1 MSYTDIMAALTS
13 LPTVMQRYLAE
24 GHMVKPE
31 GIGTF
36 YLSVQC
42 SKTGIEKK
50 KLCSAEQITNVKV
63 QFLMRENALVCK
75 AHKALSRS
83 PPQKKQCPLVE
94 KTPRG
99 IDLTK
104 KEHSKLECS
113 L

>member
-31 GIGTF
+31 VIGTF

-50 KLCSAEQITNVKV
+50 ELCSAE
-63 QFLMRENALVCK
+63 LD
-75 AHKALSRS
+75 S
-83 PPQKKQCPLVE
+83 
-94 KTPRG
+94 
-99 IDLTK
+99 DLTVN
-104 KEHSKLECS
+104 EVSSWGRLAHYFELISAVFAATART
-113 L
+113 

>member
-13 LPTVMQRYLAE
+13 LPTVMKRYQAK

-50 KLCSAEQITNVKV
+50 ELCSAEQITNVKV

-75 AHKALSRS
+75 AHKALSRH
-83 PPQKKQCPLVE
+83 PPKKMPPCGE
-94 KTPRG
+94 NTSG
-99 IDLTK
+99 
-104 KEHSKLECS
+104 H
-113 L
+113 